1 MLESI
6 KLDYPPYFIILC
18 LLLGL
23 VVSFVLYGRN
33 KQWSEVPTWSK
44 TLMFILRTLGVASI
58 AFLLL
63 GPVVLRLLERSE
75 EAIIVIAQDQS
86 ASLNEAVGSEA
97 VKAINKQIDEL
108 QTQLGEAYKVERF
121 GFGTEIHVEQDSI
134 LDQSTNISAALK
146 YIDEQYADKNIG
158 AVIMSTDGIFNEG
171 RNPIY
176 ENVSFNAPLYTVALG
191 DTTIKRDLLVK
202 NVLFNKVAYLGDE
215 TEIQVDV
222 QAFNSR
228 GEQTSLKLYETIG
241 DQQKLIEE
249 TRLNIS
255 SDPYFKSQTYTVKP
269 SRSGNVKYTVKLS
282 GLSDELS
289 RKNNDRNIYIDV
301 IDARQKVLL
310 LAESPHPDLS
320 AIKQSLE
327 QNKNYEL
334 SIHYAKDKPIATN
347 KANLVIFH
355 NLPSANWDIKEEL
368 NVLNTQRTPRLFIL
382 GSHANYSSFNALD
395 QGVSVSGFNQSMNV
409 VEPKLNAGFNA
420 FKLSDKVKQ
429 LSSSFPPIQ
438 SPFGEFNVASDSK
451 ILARQTVSSIE
462 TNYPLIVFNERNNV
476 RKAVL
481 LGEGIWK
488 WRLFD
493 FLNNENHEGFDELFQ
508 KIVQYTS
515 IKEDKRQFRVNL
527 NESDLKVGETILFDA
542 QLYNELYQ
550 AVNDA
555 DVSINIT
562 NKKGQQYD
570 FQFSKFNDYYVL
582 DAGSLPEGSYNFEAS
597 TTYNG
602 KSLTDKGSFTI
613 KSIQKESYNLTA
625 NHSLLYE
632 LSAKFNG
639 ELLAPEELSSLA
651 AKIKS
656 SKQVKPVIYTEK
668 DKQSILNF
676 WWLMIPILLML
687 FVEWFLRRY
696 AGNY

>member
-23 VVSFVLYGRN
+23 LVAFVLYGRN
-33 KQWSEVPTWSK
+33 KQWSEIPSWSK
-44 TLMFILRTLGVASI
+44 ALMFILRTLGVASI

-86 ASLNEAVGSEA
+86 ASLNEALGNEA
-97 VKAINKQIDEL
+97 CATINEQINDLES
-108 QTQLGEAYKVERF
+108 QLSANFTVERF
-121 GFGTEIHVEQDSI
+121 GFGTDIHVEEDST

-146 YIDEQYADKNIG
+146 YIDEQCADKNIG
-158 AVIMSTDGIFNEG
+158 AVIMATDGIFNEG
-171 RNPIY
+171 RNPLY

-228 GEQTSLKLYETIG
+228 AEQTSLKLYETVG
-241 DQQKLIEE
+241 DKQNLIEE
-249 TRLNIS
+249 TRIS
-255 SDPYFKSQTYTVKP
+255 INADPFFISKTYTVKP
-269 SRSGNVKYTVKLS
+269 SRSGNVKYTVRLS

-289 RKNNDRNIYIDV
+289 SKNNVRNIYMDV
-301 IDARQKVLL
+301 IDARQKILL
-310 LAESPHPDLS
+310 LADAPHPDLS

-334 SIHYAKDKPIATN
+334 SIQYATDKPINTN
-347 KANLVIFH
+347 QVNLVIFH
-355 NLPSANWDIKEEL
+355 NLPSSNWDIKEEL
-368 NVLNTQRTPRLFIL
+368 DALNRQRTPRLFFL
-382 GSHANYSSFNALD
+382 GSNTNYTSFNSLD

-409 VEPKLNAGFNA
+409 VEPKLNSQFNA

-429 LSSSFPPIQ
+429 LTASFPPIQ
-438 SPFGEFNVASDSK
+438 SPFGEFNLATDSK

-462 TNYPLIVFNERNNV
+462 TNYPLVLFNERKNI
-476 RKAVL
+476 RKAVV

-493 FLNNENHEGFDELFQ
+493 FLTNDNHEGFDELLQ

-515 IKEDKRQFRVNL
+515 IKEDKRQFRANL
-527 NESDLKVGETILFDA
+527 NESDLKVGEALLFDA

-550 AVNDA
+550 SVNDA
-555 DVSINIT
+555 DVSMKVSNS
-562 NKKGQQYD
+562 KGQDYD

-582 DAGSLPEGSYNFEAS
+582 DAGSLPEGSYNFEAK
-597 TTYNG
+597 TNYNG
-602 KSLTDKGSFTI
+602 KALSDKGSFTI

-625 NHSLLYE
+625 DHGLLH
-632 LSAKFNG
+632 
-639 ELLAPEELSSLA
+639 ELSSKYNGEFVTPGNLTNIVE
-651 AKIKS
+651 KIRS
-656 SKQVKPVIYTEK
+656 SNQVKPIIYTEK
-668 DKQSILNF
+668 DNQSILNF

-687 FVEWFLRRY
+687 FLEWFLRRY
-696 AGNY
+696 SGNY